1 MVAALPNFRS
11 STKALSVRQDFE
23 IVPSSGSSLAVYL
36 LEKRWALL
44 RNAWG
49 SRKAMEMHE
58 DGGGIF
64 QDRYY
69 RVFNLD
75 FDLRAKE
82 ERICVYDRGV
92 ED

>member
-1 MVAALPNFRS
+1 
-11 STKALSVRQDFE
+11 
-23 IVPSSGSSLAVYL
+23 
-36 LEKRWALL
+36 
-44 RNAWG
+44 
-49 SRKAMEMHE
+49 MEMHE